1 MLDYNRDFIL
11 RHGAMDIIFIQD
23 FRVETLI
30 GIYEWERRVPQTIQL
45 DIEIGNPGSRA
56 ASTDAIED
64 TIDYGAVVNRI
75 EETLHQQHFL
85 LLERLA
91 EHIANI
97 ILGEFG
103 APWVKVSVAKLQLLR
118 GVKRLGVTIERGV
131 KERAIDP
138 GPLL

>member
-1 MLDYNRDFIL
+1 
-11 RHGAMDIIFIQD
+11 MDIIFIQD

-97 ILGEFG
+97 VLGEFG